1 MDDDNDVPDVE
12 LTDAFENVLNAEQD
26 VLDFYEVVL

>member
-1 MDDDNDVPDVE
+1 MDDDNDVPDVK
-12 LTDAFENVLNAEQD
+12 LTDASENVLNAEQD

>member
-12 LTDAFENVLNAEQD
+12 PTDALENVLNAEQD